1 MNLKRFSFEAGAGG
15 LLHAVI
21 NDPNTAAN
29 VMRVGMGGTPGWMPG
44 HVTPGPLP
52 VGAGGAYRLG
62 MQSGTMAAA
71 LGANAE
77 IYQFRYAPAGS
88 RVALVHG
95 ISISAAV
102 LTLPAIST
110 TVLTGPFQIVGTI
123 ARAWTA
129 AGSGGTRAVLT
140 TNNSKLRTTHA
151 TSEVNDAGIASTA
164 ALTAGTKTLDGSN
177 FGSVTGNA
185 GGVLTAVGVASSAQ
199 FIPKCNLMG
208 EFLGGLAFPLILAN
222 QEGFV
227 LRNGATAFP
236 ATLTWTFTVEV
247 IWSEVDGF

>member
-1 MNLKRFSFEAGAGG
+1 M
-15 LLHAVI
+15 AVI

-29 VMRVGMGGTPGWMPG
+29 IQRVGMGATPGWMPA
-44 HVTPGPLP
+44 HVTSGPLS
-52 VGAGGAYRLG
+52 VGNGGAYRLG
-62 MQSGTMAAA
+62 LQSGVMAASLA
-71 LGANAE
+71 ANAE

-88 RVALVHG
+88 RVCLVHG
-95 ISISAAV
+95 VSISAAV

-110 TVLTGPFQIVGTI
+110 TVLPGPFQIVGTV

-129 AGSGGTRAVLT
+129 VGSGGTRGVLT
-140 TNNSKLRTTHA
+140 TNNSKLRTSFA
-151 TSEVNDAGIASTA
+151 TSEVNDTGISSTA
-164 ALTAGTKTLDGSN
+164 ALTAGTKTLDTSN

-185 GGVLTAVGVASSAQ
+185 GGVLTATGAVGSADL
-199 FIPKCNLMG
+199 IPKCNLLG
-208 EFLGGLAFPLILAN
+208 EFMGGLAFPLILAS